1 MPRQTLIAT
10 ALLVGI
16 SMLAMA
22 AVVEFYNED
31 VRHYCVSP
39 VGPYCVTGYAY
50 QKTWTKVWYDDSARK
65 VVSHTGAAYID
76 GGGIL
81 YYIIIDQRHPDIAG
95 CVGDRWSGYWWV
107 RTDSDTVDWYAAG
120 LYAFR
125 WTTVSSIAVDVC

>member
-1 MPRQTLIAT
+1 MLRQTLIAT

-22 AVVEFYNED
+22 AVVEFYSED
-31 VRHYCVSP
+31 VRSYCV
-39 VGPYCVTGYAY
+39 GPNCIIAYAY

-65 VVSHTGAAYID
+65 VVSHTGAAYFD

-81 YYIIIDQRHPDIAG
+81 YYVIIDQKHPDVAG

-107 RTDSDTVDWYAAG
+107 RTDYDILDWYAAG

-125 WTTVSSIAVDVC
+125 WTTVSSIAVDAC